1 MLDDGTLVVRESQHG
16 LGQRLRVDQADTG
29 STAGKGSVDRPL
41 FEGEQLAGRPPG
53 AGRGLRDHS
62 AAVGPDHVVGLAGER
77 HDIGVAEQPVGDRF
91 EVRDRCSVA
100 ECFGDAEKNVS
111 PVERRRLLRQAGRG
125 EEHRLDRADLGE
137 ASMLGRLLVH
147 HGGQPFTRADFR
159 GKWTFLYFGYTY
171 CPDVCPLTLVEL
183 DRLQKRLAEQ
193 GADGDTAYVLVSVD
207 PQRDTPERLR
217 EYVTYFNPKFQG
229 ATGPADELSRLA
241 KPLYVIYQRGSD
253 SGDATNYTID
263 HSSTI
268 SLIDPTGRPR
278 AIFTPPQN
286 PERMAAD
293 FLKIRAAAP

>member
-1 MLDDGTLVVRESQHG
+1 MTRRATVIGLALAGIVALAVGLTLGEWLFGRRSAPSLDIAGIYLPDAQALDD
-16 LGQRLRVDQADTG
+16 
-29 STAGKGSVDRPL
+29 
-41 FEGEQLAGRPPG
+41 F
-53 AGRGLRDHS
+53 
-62 AAVGPDHVVGLAGER
+62 
-77 HDIGVAEQPVGDRF
+77 
-91 EVRDRCSVA
+91 
-100 ECFGDAEKNVS
+100 N
-111 PVERRRLLRQAGRG
+111 
-125 EEHRLDRADLGE
+125 
-137 ASMLGRLLVH
+137 LVH
-147 HGGQPFTRADFR
+147 HGGQPFTRADFL

-229 ATGPADELSRLA
+229 ATGPVDELSRLA

>member
-1 MLDDGTLVVRESQHG
+1 MTRRATVIGLALAGIVALAVGLMLGEWLFGRRPAPSLDIAGIYLPDAQALDDF
-16 LGQRLRVDQADTG
+16 
-29 STAGKGSVDRPL
+29 K
-41 FEGEQLAGRPPG
+41 
-53 AGRGLRDHS
+53 
-62 AAVGPDHVVGLAGER
+62 
-77 HDIGVAEQPVGDRF
+77 
-91 EVRDRCSVA
+91 
-100 ECFGDAEKNVS
+100 
-111 PVERRRLLRQAGRG
+111 
-125 EEHRLDRADLGE
+125 
-137 ASMLGRLLVH
+137 LVH
-147 HGGQPFTRADFR
+147 HGGQPFTRADFQ

-229 ATGPADELSRLA
+229 ATGPAEELSRLTE
-241 KPLYVIYQRGSD
+241 PLYVIYQRGSD
-253 SGDATNYTID
+253 AKDATNYTID

>member
-1 MLDDGTLVVRESQHG
+1 MLSGEYRPSGIGRVGQGVKHTERGNPIMTRRATVIGLALAGVLALAVGLVLGQWLFARRPAPSLDIAGIYLPDAQALDDF
-16 LGQRLRVDQADTG
+16 
-29 STAGKGSVDRPL
+29 K
-41 FEGEQLAGRPPG
+41 
-53 AGRGLRDHS
+53 
-62 AAVGPDHVVGLAGER
+62 
-77 HDIGVAEQPVGDRF
+77 
-91 EVRDRCSVA
+91 
-100 ECFGDAEKNVS
+100 
-111 PVERRRLLRQAGRG
+111 
-125 EEHRLDRADLGE
+125 
-137 ASMLGRLLVH
+137 LVH

-229 ATGPADELSRLA
+229 ATGPADELSRLT

-268 SLIDPTGRPR
+268 SLIGPDGRPR